1 MRGKDVV
8 NLFGVKISTPLE
20 RDTVK
25 QVLDNL
31 PKLAID
37 KFASENTTIEQVMQ
51 AVNNEIKNFL
61 TILDEVDA
69 EFFCEIAEEYLPLSN
84 ECELNIT
91 QPEKDKWNFYI
102 RFQIPRPPG
111 IDCDSLVFLDKF
123 IIESDSGLSLK
134 EAKILRLKNIE
145 TAVYRDI
152 AVISR
157 KVEQALILA
166 FSDLGIGIAY
176 PDNLASA
183 ALLERLKRAVEK
195 DFVEQHTVRHDG
207 FYDVPLI
214 HWSDKFGVQLFP
226 EKSTAWDTKAV
237 QEYDVVD
244 VERLDHLFNQHYN
257 RFKNVFIAGESFQK
271 IKTATSILATS
282 LFDDSLINK
291 IILSMTAIEVLSE
304 RIRRPNAEI
313 DALAYLS
320 KKMNESEFDV
330 NVKEAIKKGLDSLQY
345 QSIGKNCRVL
355 VKKLLGKKDSQLFHK
370 LYDFRSQLVH
380 AGAIKKDE
388 KEEQIEMFNIYME
401 SYSLAKRLL
410 VAYVENSIE
419 DET

>member
-84 ECELNIT
+84 EYELNIT
-91 QPEKDKWNFYI
+91 QSEKDKWNFYI
-102 RFQIPRPPG
+102 RFQIPRPLG

-183 ALLERLKRAVEK
+183 ALLERLKRAAEK
-195 DFVEQHTVRHDG
+195 
-207 FYDVPLI
+207 
-214 HWSDKFGVQLFP
+214 
-226 EKSTAWDTKAV
+226 
-237 QEYDVVD
+237 
-244 VERLDHLFNQHYN
+244 
-257 RFKNVFIAGESFQK
+257 
-271 IKTATSILATS
+271 IL
-282 LFDDSLINK
+282 
-291 IILSMTAIEVLSE
+291 
-304 RIRRPNAEI
+304 
-313 DALAYLS
+313 
-320 KKMNESEFDV
+320 
-330 NVKEAIKKGLDSLQY
+330 
-345 QSIGKNCRVL
+345 
-355 VKKLLGKKDSQLFHK
+355 
-370 LYDFRSQLVH
+370 
-380 AGAIKKDE
+380 
-388 KEEQIEMFNIYME
+388 
-401 SYSLAKRLL
+401 
-410 VAYVENSIE
+410 
-419 DET
+419 